1 MNKFIKSLLFLILLF
16 LSNLYILRPGF
27 WFYQD
32 AGFWP
37 KTNYEAMTLLLRQFH
52 IFTNLGY
59 YMGTDQGLLSFS
71 SILVTGF
78 ISFMLFIFQQNNS
91 QIVFTFAGY
100 ILAFASFYLF
110 SGIFFKDKK
119 LRYVLSL
126 VYVFSP
132 WSYMTQGYIFYSALA
147 PLFIYSF
154 YKYFFESGKFRAKY
168 LLLNIFAAY
177 IWVAYIR
184 FIQGYAFIIIPYL
197 FYLAFNNR
205 DKLNFKK
212 IVIYFFSCLLV
223 FAPTVFV
230 FVSQLLEKSN
240 TAFNYGSIFGNFVVK
255 DKMYNAFNLFQ
266 SVGAKLYEGWWW
278 PVLGLILFA
287 YIVYLILTFS
297 RSKHSYFYLLNLAL
311 ILIGITMYGL
321 GNIFGNV
328 IYLKVIHFLPF
339 IVNEPYWAMSILGVP
354 FIMLVGLLTK
364 DRMKYLYIF
373 AFFFVVFSTLPLLN
387 LSDFQL
393 QKFKL
398 NSAPAPYKNYFVTPY
413 IGIPEASYYY
423 LGDCWR
429 AEFMDKVN
437 VPTFCINY
445 DQHYP
450 TIIFNNPRVV
460 SGETLDISQFLYAT
474 TQVNDLRI
482 THNLKDIFV
491 PNDMVITKG
500 PGPLTGEKEIQMAK
514 NANKVFGKNKLLL
527 ADSNPNFTYYTFSDK
542 DKYDFLIYLPKTVIR
557 TGSLNILTDNSLDIN
572 AKPVILPNN
581 ALGISDVIS
590 NAKIEYKISP
600 LEPYK
605 YFLHI
610 TNINNIHSF
619 LIQFN
624 QKYSSNWKLKLV
636 TKAYFDKEPC
646 IADWKTFPITDN
658 SYCQYKNS
666 LLDLGNFELLSKK
679 NVADSSHIQGNFISN
694 TWILYPKDTG
704 GSKDLYLVIIYTK
717 QVYYIYTILVAGITL
732 TILFMIYIVQE
743 IQIKITKR
751 KLVK

>member
-1 MNKFIKSLLFLILLF
+1 MKKFIKFSLFPILLL
-16 LSNLYILRPGF
+16 LSNLYLLRPGF

-37 KTNYEAMTLLLRQFH
+37 KTNYEAMTLLLRKFH

-59 YMGTDQGLLSFS
+59 YIGSDQGLLSFT

-78 ISFMLFIFQQNNS
+78 TSFVFFIFKQNNS
-91 QIVFTFAGY
+91 QIIFTLASY
-100 ILAFASFYLF
+100 ILTFASFYLF
-110 SGIFFKDKK
+110 SGIFFKNKTI
-119 LRYVLSL
+119 RYVLSIA
-126 VYVFSP
+126 YVFSP

-154 YKYFFESGKFRAKY
+154 YKYFFESGKFRSKY

-197 FYLAFNNR
+197 LYLAFNNR

-212 IVIYFFSCLLV
+212 IAIYFFSCLLV
-223 FAPTVFV
+223 FAPIVFA

-278 PVLGLILFA
+278 SVLGLILFA
-287 YIVYLILTFS
+287 YIAYLILTFS
-297 RSKHSYFYLLNLAL
+297 RSKHSYFYFLNLAL

-339 IVNEPYWAMSILGVP
+339 IINEPYWGMSILGVP

-373 AFFFVVFSTLPLLN
+373 AFFFVALATLPLLN

-393 QKFKL
+393 QKFNL
-398 NSAPAPYKNYFVTPY
+398 SSAPAPYKNYFVTPY
-413 IGIPEASYYY
+413 NGVPEASYYF

-429 AEFMDKVN
+429 AEFMNKEK

-450 TIIFNNPRVV
+450 TITFVNPRVL

-474 TQVNDLRI
+474 THVNNLRI

-491 PNDMVITKG
+491 PNDIVQAKG
-500 PGPLTGEKEIQMAK
+500 PGPLTGEREVELAK
-514 NANKVFGKNKLLL
+514 NANLEFGKNKLLS
-527 ADSNPNFTYYTFSDK
+527 ANSNPNFTDYTFIDK
-542 DKYDFLIYLPKTVIR
+542 DKYDFLLYSPKTVIYSQNFN
-557 TGSLNILTDNSLDIN
+557 TLTNDSLDVN
-572 AKPVILPNN
+572 ASPVILPND
-581 ALGISDVIS
+581 APQIPDTTLGNV
-590 NAKIEYKISP
+590 KIAYKISP

-605 YFLHI
+605 YYLHI
-610 TNINNIHSF
+610 TDIKNINSF

-624 QKYSSNWKLKLV
+624 QMYSSNWKIKLV
-636 TKAYFDKEPC
+636 SKAYFDEEPC
-646 IADWKTFPITDN
+646 LTNWKAFPITNN

-666 LLDLGNFELLSKK
+666 LLDLGDITLLNKQNLS
-679 NVADSSHIQGNFISN
+679 DSQHFQGNFVGN
-694 TWILYPKDTG
+694 TWVISPQDFQGKNE
-704 GSKDLYLVIIYTK
+704 LYLVIIYTK
-717 QVYYIYTILVAGITL
+717 QIYYTYAILIAGITL
-732 TILFMIYIVQE
+732 MILFTIYIIQE
-743 IQIKITKR
+743 IRR
-751 KLVK
+751 KMSQRIRY